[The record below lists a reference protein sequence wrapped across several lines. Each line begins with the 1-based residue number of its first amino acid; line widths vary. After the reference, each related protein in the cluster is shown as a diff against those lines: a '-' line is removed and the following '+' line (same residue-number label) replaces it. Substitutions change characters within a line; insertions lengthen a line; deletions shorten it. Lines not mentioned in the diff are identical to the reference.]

1 MIQKIHAFNPI
12 ILRKS
17 RRFSPR
23 FSPVPQGGMN
33 MGKVDTVM
41 KNYLQDKARFADLF
55 NGVFFGGRQV
65 ILPQELSEASESYVG
80 RRGGSVPASQ
90 GERDRTFRGENEIG
104 AVEGNTNTA
113 VTTAIEAGGIWRI
126 FRTGEG
132 YQNEAASGNHTSYSR
147 SGKPELRGLHHALP
161 VHGIRCSGIRK
172 TAKRAETEK

>member
-1 MIQKIHAFNPI
+1 MIQKIRAFNPI

-23 FSPVPQGGMN
+23 ISPVPQGGMN

-65 ILPQELSEASESYVG
+65 IGGFGKLCGQA
-80 RRGGSVPASQ
+80 GGSIPASQ

-113 VTTAIEAGGIWRI
+113 VPTAIEAGGIWRI

-132 YQNEAASGNHTSYSR
+132 YQNAAASGNHPAHPC

-161 VHGIRCSGIRK
+161 VHGIRCTGIRK
-172 TAKRAETEK
+172 TAKRAET